1 MLPEN
6 LENTLFSMS
15 CLNIA
20 YWMSMMTNSK
30 YIYRLQFYM
39 SYSVFSKIFVVILVI
54 QKVFLINEIFINTW
68 PIIYY

>member
-39 SYSVFSKIFVVILVI
+39 SYSVFSKNFVVILVI